1 MGQQFSSN
9 VSAGHDKNIFPYARE
24 LISF

>member
-9 VSAGHDKNIFPYARE
+9 VSAGHDKNIFRYAQK
-24 LISF
+24 LIYF